1 MECEGSAPT
10 QPQFLITDENQR
22 ATVLR
27 ELERIRNSRAFR
39 NSERSK
45 QFLSYVV
52 EHALQG
58 HTASLK
64 ERTIGVD
71 LFHRTPAYPTG
82 DDPVVRLKAGEVRR
96 RLAQYY
102 AEEERAPEIRI
113 EIPVGSYIPE
123 FHRSPAADS
132 VPPSAASG
140 AVRPRAARS
149 KLRVWEVSLAVVVVA
164 LVATALV
171 RRTGT
176 QPRGLPALNEFWAPL
191 FATPQPVL
199 ICIASPVVYTPS
211 LKLFSEA
218 SRTHPG
224 QYETQVEQFNTQLQ
238 LDPNATLKWK
248 DIVPRVDIYVNKD
261 DAAVAA
267 RLSNLFAQIHKASQV
282 RAGHALSYDDLRNS
296 PAVLVGAFNNNWT
309 MRTTAELPFVFREQN
324 GIGWIQESGTH
335 GPAWRP
341 GRDAQGNIILKD
353 FAIVARLLN
362 SETGQFLV
370 IVAGVGMV
378 GTEAAGAFVSRES
391 TLETGLQLAPRGWQD
406 KNLEMVL
413 ESEVIDAAAGPP
425 RVLAAKAW

>member
-1 MECEGSAPT
+1 MESGGSAE
-10 QPQFLITDENQR
+10 PQLLLKDEEQQ
-22 ATVLR
+22 AAILR

-58 HTASLK
+58 QTASLK

-71 LFHRTPAYPTG
+71 LFHRSPTYPTG
-82 DDPVVRLKAGEVRR
+82 DDPVVRLKAGDVRR

-123 FHRSPAADS
+123 FHRSPPADPIARPAA
-132 VPPSAASG
+132 VG
-140 AVRPRAARS
+140 AVLRRAARS
-149 KLRVWEVSLAVVVVA
+149 NIRIWEVSLAVVVVA
-164 LVATALV
+164 LLVTALV
-171 RRTGT
+171 RRTGS
-176 QPRGLPALNEFWAPL
+176 QPRQLSALNEFWAPL
-191 FATPQPVL
+191 FTTPQPVL

-218 SRTHPG
+218 SRAHPG
-224 QYETQVEQFNTQLQ
+224 QYDTQVQQFNAQLQ

-261 DAAVAA
+261 DASVAA
-267 RLSNLFAQIHKASQV
+267 RLSNLFARIHKVSQV
-282 RAGHALSYDDLRNS
+282 RAGHSFSYDDLRNS

-324 GIGWIQESGTH
+324 DIGWIQESGTK
-335 GPAWRP
+335 GKAWRP

-362 SETGQFLV
+362 SKTGQFLV

-391 TLETGLQLAPRGWQD
+391 TLEAGLNAALSGWQK
-406 KNLEMVL
+406 KNVEVVL
-413 ESEVIDAAAGPP
+413 ESDVIDGAAGPP
-425 RVLAAKAW
+425 HVVAAAAW